1 MGGLANLPSSSL
13 PSLSCTGASSSCS
26 NISVCM
32 LRRSPAEEAVVVL
45 RLAELVETPLLSE
58 GRGTPFASSPRASTL
73 RRLDNNTWH
82 FRVRHSTYVL
92 VDS

>member
-45 RLAELVETPLLSE
+45 RLPELSE
-58 GRGTPFASSPRASTL
+58 GRGIPFASSPRASTL

-82 FRVRHSTYVL
+82 FRVRHSTYIL
-92 VDS
+92 VES